1 MAHKPEQNSQAIE
14 SDLERLELIYKR
26 AASNAERPRA
36 LNRSVL
42 ERLVSLI
49 TDYRAEHMRLRTE
62 EDEASVPKV
71 EVPLVQKA
79 ERESKVEKTES
90 SPKIAPASKVNGTN
104 AARRRAAG

>member
-26 AASNAERPRA
+26 AASNAERPRV

-62 EDEASVPKV
+62 EDEASEPKA
-71 EVPLVQKA
+71 ELVQKP
-79 ERESKVEKTES
+79 EREPTVKTES
-90 SPKIAPASKVNGTN
+90 NPKIAPAAKVNGTN
-104 AARRRAAG
+104 AARRRAVG